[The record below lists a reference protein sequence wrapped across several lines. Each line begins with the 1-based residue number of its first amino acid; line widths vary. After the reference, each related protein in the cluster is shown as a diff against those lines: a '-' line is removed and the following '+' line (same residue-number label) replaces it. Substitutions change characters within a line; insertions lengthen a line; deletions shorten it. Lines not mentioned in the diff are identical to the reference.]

1 MPAGTYSGDIQLYNK
16 TVDPSDEE
24 YVVTTEILEEDL
36 DHQFFFSAI
45 NGLDV
50 QTVYTDMD
58 SEGNPIGQQFELTAN
73 TSSGGLNIVL
83 LHEPLK
89 NNPGVPDGDMTN
101 AAGDTDVNIT
111 FPITIE

>member
-1 MPAGTYSGDIQLYNK
+1 MAHVDFSTILNLYQ
-16 TVDPSDEE
+16 
-24 YVVTTEILEEDL
+24 DL

-73 TSSGGLNIVL
+73 TSSGGLFIVL
-83 LHEPLK
+83 RHEPNK
-89 NNPGVPDGDMTN
+89 NAAGVPDGDITN
-101 AAGDTDVNIT
+101 AGGETDIEIT
-111 FPITIE
+111 FPVTIE